1 MGHAF
6 AQQGCS
12 LFNALGVFVSAAN
25 KDVRFVFFRFEQSVC
40 RSERSLW
47 SCGDYITHA
56 ATRQWGEYQGREANQ
71 VLSRKR

>member
-40 RSERSLW
+40 RSERSL
-47 SCGDYITHA
+47 
-56 ATRQWGEYQGREANQ
+56 
-71 VLSRKR
+71 